1 MKCKEIG
8 FMKTEFKKRIVFTIM
23 LAILTSTYAAF
34 LNTLMKQGF
43 LTDHFLINWLRLVPR
58 TFLFVF
64 PFILIMG
71 PVIKALVDRMFRSG
85 AGQNTKQ
92 SPDLIDK

>member
-1 MKCKEIG
+1 M
-8 FMKTEFKKRIVFTIM
+8 EFKKRIVFTVM
-23 LAILTSTYAAF
+23 LAVLTSTYAAF
-34 LNTLMKQGF
+34 LNTVMKQGF
-43 LTDHFLINWLRLVPR
+43 LTGHFLINWVRLVPR

-64 PFILIMG
+64 PFVLTMG

-85 AGQNTKQ
+85 TGQNTNQ

>member
-1 MKCKEIG
+1 
-8 FMKTEFKKRIVFTIM
+8 MKTEFKKRIVFTVI
-23 LAILTSTYAAF
+23 LALVTSTYAAF
-34 LNTLMKQGF
+34 LNTVMKQGF

-64 PFILIMG
+64 PFVLIMG
-71 PVIKALVDRMFRSG
+71 PVIKALVDRMFRNG
-85 AGQNTKQ
+85 TEHTTKHKKEL